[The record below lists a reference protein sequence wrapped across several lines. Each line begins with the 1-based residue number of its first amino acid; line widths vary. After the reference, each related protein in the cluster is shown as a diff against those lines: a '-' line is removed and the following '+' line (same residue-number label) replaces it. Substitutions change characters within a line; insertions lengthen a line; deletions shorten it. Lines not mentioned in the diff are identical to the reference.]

1 MPTVSARWRATIA
14 RAPDARSDRLQ
25 SSPLAAA
32 IGSFFDQ
39 LGASLSPATLDAY
52 RRDLQRLLEWA
63 DQHNRLQLD
72 EIDQNDIRTF
82 AAGEHRRGLSPRSVQ
97 RRLSAVRRLF
107 RFLRDQGRVRHDPT
121 QGVRAPRVRRRL
133 PEVLDIDQVLALLE
147 IPDNSEISTR
157 DRAMLELFYASGLRV
172 SELAGLNWD
181 QLDFS
186 QGMVRVI
193 GKGRRERV
201 VPVGRHALA
210 ALTRWR
216 NIHASLGDGR
226 ETRIFTSL
234 GGKPL
239 TVRAIQKR
247 VAYWSQR
254 QGLDQR
260 VHPHQLRHSFASH
273 ILESSGD
280 LRAVQEL
287 LGHANLSTTQIYTHL
302 DFQHLAKVYDQ
313 THPRAKKTR

>member
-1 MPTVSARWRATIA
+1 MITLD
-14 RAPDARSDRLQ
+14 DAVE
-25 SSPLAAA
+25 A
-32 IGSFFDQ
+32 FFAQ
-39 LGASLSPATLDAY
+39 LGPSLSAATLDAY
-52 RRDLQRLLEWA
+52 RRDLS
-63 DQHNRLQLD
+63 RLQAWARRH
-72 EIDQNDIRTF
+72 ERAEIATIDQNDIRAF

-107 RFLRDQGRVRHDPT
+107 RFLREQAGLKNNPT
-121 QGVRAPRVRRRL
+121 QGVRAPKVRRRL
-133 PEVLDIDQVLALLE
+133 PEVLDIDQVLALLN
-147 IPDNSEISTR
+147 IPDDSDIGAR

-172 SELAGLNWD
+172 SELAGLSWD
-181 QLDFS
+181 RLDFAE
-186 QGMVRVI
+186 GMVRVL
-193 GKGRRERV
+193 GKGQRERL

-210 ALTRWR
+210 ALKRWR
-216 NIHASLGDGR
+216 TVQRSLSDGS
-226 ETRIFTSL
+226 EPSVFTSL
-234 GGKPL
+234 AAKPL

-247 VAYWSQR
+247 VAYWSER

-302 DFQHLAKVYDQ
+302 DFQHLAKVYDE
-313 THPRAKKTR
+313 THPRAKKGTRG

>member
-1 MPTVSARWRATIA
+1 MIASAPEGGVTTLD
-14 RAPDARSDRLQ
+14 DAVEAFFAQ
-25 SSPLAAA
+25 
-32 IGSFFDQ
+32 IGP
-39 LGASLSPATLDAY
+39 SLSPATLDAY
-52 RRDLQRLLEWA
+52 RRDLS
-63 DQHNRLQLD
+63 RLQD
-72 EIDQNDIRTF
+72 WAHRHERSDIAAIDQNDIRAF
-82 AAGEHRRGLSPRSVQ
+82 AAGEHRRGLNPRSVQ

-107 RFLRDQGRVRHDPT
+107 RFLREYAGLKHNPA
-121 QGVRAPRVRRRL
+121 QGVRAPKVRRRL
-133 PEVLDIDQVLALLE
+133 PEVLDIDQVLALLN
-147 IPDNSEISTR
+147 IPDDSDIGAR

-172 SELAGLNWD
+172 SELAGLSWD
-181 QLDFS
+181 RLDFS
-186 QGMVRVI
+186 EGMVRVL
-193 GKGRRERV
+193 GKGRRERL

-210 ALTRWR
+210 ALKRWR
-216 NIHASLGDGR
+216 AVQQSLSDGS
-226 ETRIFTSL
+226 EPRIFTSL
-234 GGKPL
+234 TAKPL

-302 DFQHLAKVYDQ
+302 DFQHLAKVYDE
-313 THPRAKKTR
+313 THPRAKKGARG